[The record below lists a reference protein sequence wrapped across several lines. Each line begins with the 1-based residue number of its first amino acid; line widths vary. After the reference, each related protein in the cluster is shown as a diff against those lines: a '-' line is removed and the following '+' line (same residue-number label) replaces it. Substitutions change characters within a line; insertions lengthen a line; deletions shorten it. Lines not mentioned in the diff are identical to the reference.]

1 MNNAPCFV
9 KSVQSQE
16 AFFAHYGDDKKKI
29 VSSAQE
35 TPENLDREILYYG
48 KKFSMMP
55 EKILYKSTKG
65 EVCP

>member
-1 MNNAPCFV
+1 MNNASCFV
-9 KSVQSQE
+9 KSVQGQE